1 MAETDW
7 AQVLPTLLAML
18 AAGLFAGFAAGIF
31 GIGGGFVVV
40 PALYAIFTVLG
51 GDPSV
56 TTHVAIGTSLGT
68 IIVTSLR
75 SVQAHAKRG
84 AVDFDVLKTWAPWI
98 VLGVGLGLLLAKSID
113 GKSLTLVFAI
123 GVFIMGLYMMFGKA
137 GALTVSDKM
146 PTGALRAALATFVGS
161 FASLMGIGGGTFAIL
176 VMTLF
181 GKPIHSAIATAAGFG
196 FIIAVPGAI
205 GFMVIGQGVEGLPPG
220 SIGYVNVIGLVAI
233 TAMTALTAP
242 AGAYVAHKMNP
253 ALLKRVFA
261 TYLLFTTAVM
271 FADAYRAHMAPAP
284 HSAAPYL
291 AEAATLGHFEEA
303 ASEKDYRALS
313 GAPPEDGLSYYEPP
327 AVGEKSEALER

>member
-1 MAETDW
+1 MAGLDW
-7 AQVLPTLLAML
+7 AEFLPTLLAML

-40 PALYAIFTVLG
+40 PALYAIFTVMG

-75 SVQAHAKRG
+75 SVQAHARRG
-84 AVDFDVLKTWAPWI
+84 AVDFEVLKTWAPWI
-98 VLGVGLGLLLAKSID
+98 VLGVLLGLILAKSID
-113 GKSLTLVFAI
+113 GQSLTLVFAI
-123 GVFIMGLYMMFGKA
+123 GVFIMGLYMMFGRT
-137 GALTVSDKM
+137 GALKVADTM
-146 PTGALRAALATFVGS
+146 PTGWLRAVLATFVGS

-205 GFMVIGQGVEGLPPG
+205 GFAIIGQGVEGLPPG
-220 SIGYVNVIGLVAI
+220 SIGYINVIGLLAI

-261 TYLLFTTAVM
+261 TYLLFTTGVM
-271 FADAYRAHMAPAP
+271 FFDAYQARLDQEPG
-284 HSAAPYL
+284 APYF
-291 AEAATLGHFEEA
+291 AEAATLEHFDSA
-303 ASEKDYRALS
+303 VSEKEYQALS
-313 GAPPEDGLSYYEPP
+313 GAPPEEGLSYYES
-327 AVGEKSEALER
+327 ARRSDGGGASE

>member
-1 MAETDW
+1 MAEIDW
-7 AQVLPTLLAML
+7 AQILPTLLAML

-84 AVDFDVLKTWAPWI
+84 AVDFQVLKTWAPWI

-113 GKSLTLVFAI
+113 GEALTVVFAV
-123 GVFIMGLYMMFGKA
+123 GVFIMGLYMMFGRA
-137 GALTVSDKM
+137 GALKVSDTM
-146 PTGALRAALATFVGS
+146 PTGWLRAALATFVGS

-196 FIIAVPGAI
+196 FIIAIPGAI
-205 GFMVIGQGVEGLPPG
+205 GFMIIGQGVEGLPPG

-242 AGAYVAHKMNP
+242 AGAYVAHKLNP
-253 ALLKRVFA
+253 TLLKRVFA
-261 TYLLFTTAVM
+261 TYLLFTTGVM
-271 FADAYRAHMAPAP
+271 FFDAYKAQMEHP
-284 HSAAPYL
+284 SAPYL
-291 AEAATLGHFEEA
+291 AEAATRGRLEKA
-303 ASEKDYRALS
+303 ASEKDYQAFS
-313 GAPPEDGLSYYEPP
+313 GAPPEEGLSYYEPP
-327 AVGEKSEALER
+327 AQADKGGALEK